1 MSLGKGAPVNDVKPS
16 STDIATALSKFN
28 HITRETLDRPSEEE
42 LDPFMAPDVC
52 HVASTFL
59 VEWIACHGWL
69 LFLSHS
75 IWKAAAMVEN
85 VLSELKVAPQTSGG
99 STSFVHDKL

>member
-1 MSLGKGAPVNDVKPS
+1 MKDEKPS
-16 STDIATALSKFN
+16 STDIAAALAKFN
-28 HITRETLDRPSEEE
+28 HVTRETLDSPSEEE

-59 VEWIACHGWL
+59 VEWTACHGWL

-75 IWKAAAMVEN
+75 IWKAATMIEN
-85 VLSELKVAPQTSGG
+85 VLTELKVAVSEPSGS
-99 STSFVHDKL
+99 STSVVHDNL